1 MSCPRTQKLRQ
12 TERRLELATK
22 LLSNNHPTKK
32 GRAYNPNS
40 LEVHFMLP
48 AAEYVYGNANL
59 TVRQDLAHV
68 LATKSTKICFND
80 HGIAV
85 LDW

>member
-1 MSCPRTQKLRQ
+1 
-12 TERRLELATK
+12 
-22 LLSNNHPTKK
+22 
-32 GRAYNPNS
+32 
-40 LEVHFMLP
+40 MLP

-59 TVRQDLAHV
+59 IVRQDLAHV